1 MRELSI
7 SFFLLFLLFVCLD
20 VSTTSYSLG
29 MRNAFLEEVDNRI
42 ALGATKIKGTINKTE
57 KLDLDLKEVYPI
69 LAEYSLS
76 WVELFDS
83 KKNFVVSSDFAVRFI
98 P

>member
-29 MRNAFLEEVDNRI
+29 VRNALFEEIDSRIVLGFAKIKKEISESEKFDLNFKKIYTILEE
-42 ALGATKIKGTINKTE
+42 
-57 KLDLDLKEVYPI
+57 
-69 LAEYSLS
+69 
-76 WVELFDS
+76 
-83 KKNFVVSSDFAVRFI
+83 
-98 P
+98 

>member
-29 MRNAFLEEVDNRI
+29 IRNALFDEIDSRI
-42 ALGATKIKGTINKTE
+42 ALGAAEIKREIRETE
-57 KLDLDLKEVYPI
+57 KFDLDLKKIYHMI
-69 LAEYSLS
+69 QQRY
-76 WVELFDS
+76 F
-83 KKNFVVSSDFAVRFI
+83 
-98 P
+98 

>member
-29 MRNAFLEEVDNRI
+29 VRNTLFEEVDNRI
-42 ALGATKIKGTINKTE
+42 ALGAAKMKGAINKTE
-57 KLDLDLKEVYPI
+57 KFDLDLKKIYPTG
-69 LAEYSLS
+69 A
-76 WVELFDS
+76 
-83 KKNFVVSSDFAVRFI
+83 
-98 P
+98 